1 MTKKKNPENLKR
13 YPEGYIITRPNGTQ
27 WIKKNG
33 IFEYIKK
40 GYPKRTKYPSCK
52 LPEYIPPVPE
62 NIKLHQ
68 TKFDGYF
75 VCEDGSIWCE
85 WHRNPVRR
93 GYARKMSQ
101 NFRGGSDKNDRYLS
115 VNISIKDSINPDKTK
130 SQINYYSHRLIAE
143 TLIPNPSNYDSVDHK
158 DRNKQNNNV
167 NNLQWMPI
175 GQNKSIWKR
184 GKKLKEKISEA
195 NKGEKNPFYGKTHSE
210 ESRKKMKEAH
220 KKNFPQ
226 V

>member
-1 MTKKKNPENLKR
+1 MTKKKNHKDLKR
-13 YPEGYIITRPNGTQ
+13 YPEGYIITRLNGTQ

-52 LPEYIPPVPE
+52 LPEHIPPVPA

-75 VCEDGSIWCE
+75 VCEDGSVWCE

-101 NFRGGSDKNDRYLS
+101 SFRGGSDKNDRYLS
-115 VNISIKDSINPDKTK
+115 VNISIKDDINPNKTK
-130 SQINYYSHRLIAE
+130 KQINYYSHRLIAE
-143 TLIPNPSNYDSVDHK
+143 TLIDNPNEYPEIDHIN
-158 DRNKQNNNV
+158 RNKLDNYTSNLRWVDRKQNMQ
-167 NNLQWMPI
+167 NL
-175 GQNKSIWKR
+175 
-184 GKKLKEKISEA
+184 
-195 NKGEKNPFYGKTHSE
+195 
-210 ESRKKMKEAH
+210 
-220 KKNFPQ
+220 
-226 V
+226 